1 MARNCFLLLGA
12 GAWAGL
18 GWDGVGWDELKCQ
31 NELENTLNTI
41 SLEKTNIMFFVTE
54 II

>member
-1 MARNCFLLLGA
+1 M
-12 GAWAGL
+12 
-18 GWDGVGWDELKCQ
+18 GWGGMGWDELRFQ